1 MSIRA
6 KFLVLT
12 ALPVVV
18 FVFFFALGWWALNS
32 MYGTAENII
41 QNQMLPLV
49 NQDVEHLYN
58 LESSIKVMLEADRD
72 VHQALIA
79 EKQSLVAS
87 SDAEEQQAD
96 KDNSDNIEQARG
108 RMKKASEAFDA
119 DEQGLYAKFLKDFA
133 TWQEKTRKVVADSK
147 VPEKHPFALRISYGS
162 AATTFATMRE
172 NINQLTQMQEARIKK
187 VAAVMQDKI
196 GSVREDVAGM
206 GRLASWVNWMS
217 LAIASVMALVLSL
230 MGFFVSRSVTRPISR
245 AVTQLSD
252 VASVTASAS
261 GEVAQSSQ
269 TLASG
274 ASQQAAS
281 LEETSSSLEEI
292 SGMTR
297 QNAEHTEK
305 ANHSAADARKLAAQ
319 GGEAMQR
326 MHQAIGAIKASSD
339 QTARIIKTIDEIA
352 FQTNLL
358 ALNAAVEAARAG
370 DAGKGFAVVAE
381 EVRNLA
387 QRSASAAK
395 DTNVIIEESQAKA
408 DVGVN
413 TAEEVA
419 AVLQKIADSVQQ
431 VEDLVSEVAN
441 ASREQADAVE
451 QVNGAVSQMDQLTQ
465 GNAASAEQTAAA
477 SEELSSQSQLLM
489 KIVEDLQALLNS
501 GKTNGSA
508 PHSDTPALEH
518 HEAGQLKA
526 HILADQEEDEDWH
539 AALTRN

>member
-1 MSIRA
+1 
-6 KFLVLT
+6 LLT
-12 ALPVVV
+12 AFPIVV
-18 FVFFFALGWWALNS
+18 FVLFIGLGWWALNS
-32 MYGTAENII
+32 MYGSAEHII

-49 NQDVEHLYN
+49 NQDVQHLYE

-87 SDAEEQQAD
+87 SDEEEKQAD
-96 KDNSDNIEQARG
+96 KDSSDNIDQARERMAQAAKAFSSDEQA
-108 RMKKASEAFDA
+108 
-119 DEQGLYAKFLKDFA
+119 LYAKFQKDFA
-133 TWQEKTRKVVADSK
+133 AWVEKTRKVVADSK
-147 VPEKHPFALRISYGS
+147 VPQMHPFALRISYGS
-162 AATTFATMRE
+162 AADTFATMRE
-172 NINQLTQMQEARIKK
+172 NINKLTEMQENRIKQ
-187 VAAVMQDKI
+187 VAGVMQEKI
-196 GSVREDVAGM
+196 SNVRQDVTGM
-206 GRLASWVNWMS
+206 GQLASRVNWTF
-217 LAIASVMALVLSL
+217 LAIAGVMTILLALLGTL
-230 MGFFVSRSVTRPISR
+230 VSRSITRPVNR
-245 AVTQLSD
+245 AVSQLSE

-261 GEVAQSSQ
+261 SEVAQSSQ

-297 QNAEHTEK
+297 QNADHTEK
-305 ANHSAADARKLAAQ
+305 ANRSAADARKLAAQ
-319 GGEAMQR
+319 GGEAMER
-326 MHQAIGAIKASSD
+326 MQQAIAGIKTSSD

-395 DTNVIIEESQAKA
+395 DTNAIIEESQTKA

-413 TAEEVA
+413 TATEVA
-419 AVLQKIADSVQQ
+419 SVLKKIMESVQQ
-431 VEDLVSEVAN
+431 VEDLVREVTN

-451 QVNGAVSQMDQLTQ
+451 QVNTAVSQMDQLTQ

-489 KIVEDLQALLNS
+489 KVIDDLQALV
-501 GKTNGSA
+501 GGGAENGLLTHA
-508 PHSDTPALEH
+508 HAPALEH
-518 HEAGQLKA
+518 RPHERLESHTLPQ
-526 HILADQEEDEDWH
+526 DEGDDWH
-539 AALTRN
+539 SSLPSS